1 MYEIKTF
8 CDGELAEIFEFE
20 TLKEAR
26 SMFRTLRK
34 IHYGRAHATPKK
46 FWSIKTKGFHI
57 S

>member
-1 MYEIKTF
+1 MYEIRTF
-8 CDGELAEIFEFE
+8 MNDELMEIFEFE

-26 SMFRTLRK
+26 SMFITLRK

-46 FWSIKTKGFHI
+46 FWSIKTKGFHV

>member
-8 CDGELAEIFEFE
+8 KNGELMEIFEFE

-26 SMFRTLRK
+26 SVFRTLRK
-34 IHYGRAHATPKK
+34 IHYGRAHATPKN
-46 FWSIKTKGFHI
+46 FWSITTKGFV